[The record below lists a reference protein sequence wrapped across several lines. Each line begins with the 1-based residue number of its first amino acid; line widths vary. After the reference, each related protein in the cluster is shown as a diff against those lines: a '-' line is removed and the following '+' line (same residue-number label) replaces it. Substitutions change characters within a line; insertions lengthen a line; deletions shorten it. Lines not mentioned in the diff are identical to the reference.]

1 LIDVAPQT
9 THGGSM
15 RYVLARKGAR
25 PVSERVV
32 KQRDKEREMG
42 LAKPETFDKFRI
54 ACEKSKADLVGLLR
68 DLKRQNKR
76 VVGYA
81 ATSKS
86 TTVLNY
92 CQIGPDLIEYI
103 SDSTPIKQGKVT
115 PGMHIPVVAPDVFH
129 ANRPDY
135 AVLFGWNHKTEILE
149 KEKDFVA
156 AGGKWIVF
164 VPEVRVL

>member
-1 LIDVAPQT
+1 
-9 THGGSM
+9 M
-15 RYVLARKGAR
+15 RYVLARKEPAR
-25 PVSERVV
+25 FPERVV
-32 KQRDKEREMG
+32 KQRDEEREMG

-54 ACEKSKADLVGLLR
+54 ACEKSSEDLVGLLR

-92 CQIGPDLIEYI
+92 CQIGPDLIEEYI
-103 SDSTPIKQGKVT
+103 SDSTPIKQGKGH
-115 PGMHIPVVAPDVFH
+115 PGHAHPGRVAPDVFH

-135 AVLFGWNHKTEILE
+135 AVLFGWNLQDRDPRKGEGLRRR
-149 KEKDFVA
+149 
-156 AGGKWIVF
+156 GRLKWIVF
-164 VPEVRVL
+164 VPQVQVL